1 MTDSIEPPGERSEG
15 GYGGPGPEEKKLRLL
30 QQALEDAIEFREGRA
45 FSPCRDCGPGLAI
58 RCVDHEGDLR
68 LIAGYRRRW
77 LSGAREIGEHTWRRR
92 HGSDT

>member
-1 MTDSIEPPGERSEG
+1 
-15 GYGGPGPEEKKLRLL
+15 LRLL

-58 RCVDHEGDLR
+58 RCVDHEGDLH
-68 LIAGYRRRW
+68 LIAGYRRDW
-77 LSGAREIGEHTWRRR
+77 LTVARAIGEHTWLRR